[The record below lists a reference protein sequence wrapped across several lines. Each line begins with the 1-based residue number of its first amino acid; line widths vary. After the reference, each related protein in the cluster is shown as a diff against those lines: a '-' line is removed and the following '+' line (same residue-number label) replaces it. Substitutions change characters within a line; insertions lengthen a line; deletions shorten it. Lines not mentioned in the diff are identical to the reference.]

1 MRKTRR
7 ALSVLLALSLV
18 AGTIVMSRAGGALP
32 VFRTAQNSGDVIQ
45 LTDRIQTGGPG
56 ATLTGDKVLIVNNGD
71 TRQSTGTLP
80 AMVDLAGQNPVNNS
94 SGGSVRVPAVIE
106 MAEPAPGADSEVHYT
121 IGQRDTIASVDCT
134 LIAEGEHCYIWMRND
149 LQEAY
154 KIYEPN
160 SDTGNYSDLAEQAGR
175 DFADVYDNYSY
186 YYLISAC
193 TDTSVA
199 G

>member
-94 SGGSVRVPAVIE
+94 SGSSAPVAAVIE

-154 KIYEPN
+154 EIYEPN
-160 SDTGNYSDLAEQAGR
+160 SDTGNYSDLAE
-175 DFADVYDNYSY
+175 
-186 YYLISAC
+186 
-193 TDTSVA
+193 
-199 G
+199 